1 MHSMHKPAKLKFHS
15 SEKWV
20 AMRGY
25 KGADGQRYAI
35 SNFGRAIA
43 FWNEF
48 DFGYFL
54 KCSLLRNYPGIH
66 LRKNGAGTSFLVH
79 RLVAEHFCTKPSA
92 RHKYVLHIDHKKENN
107 YYTNLTWATIEET
120 IAHKLRDPNFLK
132 SRAESRG
139 KGHKLTVDRVKII
152 KRKLKEGKTKPK
164 LIAKQFGISGT
175 LLQRI
180 KAGTNWGHV
189 TI

>member
-1 MHSMHKPAKLKFHS
+1 MHKPAKLKFHS
-15 SEKWV
+15 SEKWI
-20 AMRGY
+20 AIRGF

-54 KCSLLRNYPGIH
+54 KCSLLRNYPGVN
-66 LRKNGAGTSFLVH
+66 LRKKGKGTSFLVH
-79 RLVAEHFCTKPSA
+79 RLVATHFCKKPSA
-92 RHKYVLHIDHKKENN
+92 KYKYVLHSDHKKENN
-107 YYTNLTWATIEET
+107 YYQNLKWATLEET

-132 SRAESRG
+132 SRAEFRG

-152 KRKLKEGKTKPK
+152 KRKLMEGKTRTK
-164 LIAKQFGISGT
+164 LIAKQFGISET
-175 LLQRI
+175 QLNRI
-180 KAGTNWGHV
+180 RAGTNWGHV
-189 TI
+189 KI